1 MPLKKTYSAELDKV
15 KLDYT
20 KAGDLQSA
28 LAVDAELCA
37 LTATAQQ
44 APSQTKVTADA
55 ESINSKKEFQ
65 KAITGTKWKM
75 TQVATG
81 SAWGVWEFK
90 EDGTINVNRPCK
102 WTVKDKRAI
111 IIDQYEA
118 KFSDDLKTFEVHW
131 GNIGD
136 LRGVLEATP

>member
-1 MPLKKTYSAELDKV
+1 MPLKKTYSAELEKL

-28 LAVDAELCA
+28 LAVDAELRA

-44 APSQTKVTADA
+44 APSQIKVTADA

-65 KAITGTKWKM
+65 KAITGAKWKV

-90 EDGTINVNRPCK
+90 EDGTINVNRPRK
-102 WTVKDKRAI
+102 WTVKDKRTI

-118 KFSDDLKTFEVHW
+118 KFSDDLKTFEVQW
-131 GNIGD
+131 GNTGD